1 MQSKNTIEVPRAVRC
16 EINFPAALGS
26 GTARFKA
33 KFTNPIAIHAA
44 YELSAV
50 KAALEA
56 AEAATARGH
65 WAVGFVSYE
74 AAAGFDAA
82 LRTASAD
89 HATPLV
95 WFAEFAA
102 PSAIETV
109 EPVVTFELGPWQSD
123 TDATSFA
130 HAVEAI
136 RADIVEGRFYQVNF
150 TTRLAA
156 DFAGD
161 ALALFRALQQA
172 QPEGYQLFIDAGDFN
187 VLSVS
192 PELFF
197 SLNNRVITTQPMKG
211 TAPRGDNAAQD
222 EAIAH
227 ALTQSPKERAENVM
241 IVDLLRNDVSRIAQ
255 AHTVKVPYLCALTAL
270 PTVWQMTSTIQAT
283 IKKDV
288 SICDIFSALFPCGS
302 ITGAPKVEAMK
313 AISALERAPRGIYCG
328 ALGYMAPKGAACFN
342 VAIRS
347 VWLSDNIAA
356 CGIGSGITYDAT
368 VQGEAAEIAYK
379 ARFLHRASKP
389 FSLFETM
396 RLENGAVHLLEAHIA
411 RLKNSA
417 RHFQFAPPLEAD
429 ISQALAALQ
438 PQYAKG
444 VWRVKLSAS
453 ADGKVSATAAAIDA
467 VPVRAVIQL
476 ATSSVP
482 QHDEF
487 LQHKTT
493 RRETYDAHAPAAN
506 SGIWDT
512 LLWNEAG
519 ELTEFTRANV
529 VLELDGVRYTP
540 PLRCGLLNGVMR
552 EQWLAQGVMLERV
565 LHRVDLERATKIW
578 WINSLRGAVEVT
590 IAN

>member
-1 MQSKNTIEVPRAVRC
+1 MQSTKMIEVPHAVRC
-16 EINFPAALGS
+16 EINFPAASGS
-26 GTARFKA
+26 DTARFKA

-44 YELSAV
+44 YEINAV

-74 AAAGFDAA
+74 AAAGFDSA
-82 LRTASAD
+82 LRTAPAD
-89 HATPLV
+89 RATPLA

-102 PSAIETV
+102 PNALETV
-109 EPVVTFELGPWQSD
+109 EPAGTFELGPWQSD
-123 TDATSFA
+123 TDAANFA
-130 HAVEAI
+130 HAVETI

-161 ALALFRALQQA
+161 ALALFRALQKA
-172 QPEGYQLFIDAGDFN
+172 QPDGYQLFIDAVDFK

-197 SLNNRVITTQPMKG
+197 SLNDGVITTQPMKG
-211 TAPRGDNAAQD
+211 TAPRGDNATQD

-283 IKKDV
+283 IKNDV
-288 SICDIFSALFPCGS
+288 SICDIFAALFPCGS

-313 AISALERAPRGIYCG
+313 AISALEHAPRGLYCG
-328 ALGYMAPKGAACFN
+328 ALGYMAPEGAACFN

-347 VWLSDNIAA
+347 VWLSDNKAQ

-396 RLENGAVHLLEAHIA
+396 RLENGEVHLLDAHLT

-417 RHFQFAPPLEAD
+417 RHFQFAQPLE
-429 ISQALAALQ
+429 INITQALATIQTQHAT
-438 PQYAKG
+438 G
-444 VWRVKLSAS
+444 VWRVKLSAC
-453 ADGKVSATAAAIDA
+453 ADGAVTATAAAIDPVPQHA
-467 VPVRAVIQL
+467 VVQL
-476 ATSSVP
+476 ATTSVS

-493 RRETYDAHAPAAN
+493 RRETYEAHAPAAN
-506 SGIWDT
+506 AGIWDT

-529 VLELDGVRYTP
+529 VLELDGARYTP
-540 PLRCGLLNGVMR
+540 PLHCGLLNGVMR
-552 EQWLAQGVMLERV
+552 EQWLTQGVVLERM
-565 LHRVDLERATKIW
+565 LYRVDLERATKIW
-578 WINSLRGAVEVT
+578 WVNSLRGAVEVT